1 MIRCLLLLAMLV
13 PSLVLGQTYPNKP
26 VRMIVPF
33 APGGASDFVG
43 RILQPRLSEL
53 LGTQIVVENRPGA
66 SGNIGMDA
74 ATCRTSTSSLRPA
87 AKASPDG
94 YTIYLGN
101 VGTVAL
107 NPAVFTKLSV
117 VPTRDFI
124 AITQV
129 VDVPGVLVIHPDVK
143 ANSVKDLVAIA
154 KAYPGKLNYAS
165 PGSGSQNRLET
176 EVFRKVAGGLD
187 MVHVPYK
194 GGAGPAVAGLAGG
207 ETHMMFV
214 TASSAMTFVKN
225 GRIKLLA
232 VTSGKRLAAFPD
244 TPTMAEAGY
253 PELTSGSWQGVFVPA
268 GTPKEV
274 VDKLYGAVIETM
286 KSPEVVQRLA
296 TGGVDVVTSKPGEF
310 SKFVQSETERW
321 GKAVREAGATAD

>member
-1 MIRCLLLLAMLV
+1 MMRFLVLLALLV
-13 PSLVLGQTYPNKP
+13 PSVAFSQYPNKP
-26 VRMIVPF
+26 IRMIVPF

-43 RILQPRLSEL
+43 RIIQPRMGEL
-53 LGTQIVVENRPGA
+53 LGQQIVVENRPGA
-66 SGNIGMDA
+66 SGNIGLDA
-74 ATCRTSTSSLRPA
+74 A
-87 AKASPDG
+87 AKSAPDG
-94 YTIYLGN
+94 YTIFLGN

-107 NPAVFTKLSV
+107 NPAVFPKLGVTPTK
-117 VPTRDFI
+117 DFI

-143 ANSVKDLVAIA
+143 ANTVKDLVAIA

-165 PGSGSQNRLET
+165 PGSGSQNRLEM
-176 EVFRKVAGGLD
+176 EVFRRVGGNLD

-214 TASSAMTFVKN
+214 TASSAMTFIKN

-232 VTSGKRLAAFPD
+232 VTSSKRLAAFPD
-244 TPTMAEAGY
+244 TPTMAESGF

-274 VDKLYGAVIETM
+274 VDKLYSVLMETM
-286 KSPEVVQRLA
+286 KTPEVVQRLGN
-296 TGGVDVVTSKPGEF
+296 GGVDVVTSAPGEF
-310 SKFVQSETERW
+310 AKFVQSETDRW
-321 GKAVREAGATAD
+321 GKAVKEAGATPD

>member
-1 MIRCLLLLAMLV
+1 MIRLFVFLAALV
-13 PSLVLGQTYPNKP
+13 PAIAFAQYPNKA

-53 LGTQIVVENRPGA
+53 LGQQIVVDNRAGA

-74 ATCRTSTSSLRPA
+74 A
-87 AKASPDG
+87 AKSAPDG

-107 NPAVFTKLSV
+107 NPAVFPKLGV
-117 VPTRDFI
+117 VPTRDFV

-129 VDVPGVLVIHPDVK
+129 VDVPGVLVVNPELQ
-143 ANSVKDLVAIA
+143 ARTVKDVVAIA

-165 PGSGSQNRLET
+165 PGAGSQNRLET

-194 GGAGPAVAGLAGG
+194 GGAGPAVAGLVGG
-207 ETHMMFV
+207 ETHLMFV
-214 TASSAMTFVKN
+214 TASSAMNHVKS
-225 GRIKLLA
+225 GRIRLIA
-232 VTSGKRLAAFPD
+232 VTSAKRLEAFPD
-244 TPTMAEAGY
+244 APTMAESGF
-253 PELTSGSWQGVFVPA
+253 PELTSGSWQGIFVPT

-274 VDKLYGAVIETM
+274 VDKLYGAIMETM
-286 KSPEVVQRLA
+286 KTAEVRQRLSN
-296 TGGVDVVTSKPGEF
+296 GGVEVVTSAPGEF
-310 SKFVQSETERW
+310 AQFVVKETERW
-321 GKAVREAGATAD
+321 GKAVKEAGATAE

>member
-1 MIRCLLLLAMLV
+1 MIRCLLFLAMLV
-13 PSLVLGQTYPNKP
+13 PSLVLGQSYPNKP

-66 SGNIGMDA
+66 SGNIGLDA
-74 ATCRTSTSSLRPA
+74 A
-87 AKASPDG
+87 AKAAPDG
-94 YTIYLGN
+94 YTIFLGN
-101 VGTVAL
+101 VGTIAL

-117 VPTRDFI
+117 VPTKDFI
-124 AITQV
+124 HVTQV

-143 ANSVKDLVAIA
+143 ANSVQDLVAIA
-154 KAYPGKLNYAS
+154 KAYPGKLNYGS

-244 TPTMAEAGY
+244 TPTMAESGF
-253 PELTSGSWQGVFVPA
+253 PELTSGSWQGVFVPI
-268 GTPKEV
+268 GTPKDV
-274 VDKLYGAVIETM
+274 VDKLYAAVIETM
-286 KSPEVVQRLA
+286 KAPEVVQRLA

-310 SKFVQSETERW
+310 TKFVQSETERW

>member
-1 MIRCLLLLAMLV
+1 MKRLFLLLLALAIS
-13 PSLVLGQTYPNKP
+13 PLAWAQYPNKP

-66 SGNIGMDA
+66 SGNIGLDA
-74 ATCRTSTSSLRPA
+74 A
-87 AKASPDG
+87 AKAAPDG
-94 YTIYLGN
+94 YTIFLGN
-101 VGTVAL
+101 VGTIAL

-117 VPTRDFI
+117 VPTKDFI
-124 AITQV
+124 HVTQV

-154 KAYPGKLNYAS
+154 KAYPGKLNYGS

-232 VTSGKRLAAFPD
+232 VTSSKRLAAFPD
-244 TPTMAEAGY
+244 TPTMAESGF
-253 PELTSGSWQGVFVPA
+253 PELTSGSWQGVFVPT
-268 GTPKEV
+268 GTPQEV

-286 KSPEVVQRLA
+286 KAPEVVQRLA

-310 SKFVQSETERW
+310 TKFVQSETERW
-321 GKAVREAGATAD
+321 GRAVRESGATAD

>member
-1 MIRCLLLLAMLV
+1 MKRLLFLLTFLPALAFA
-13 PSLVLGQTYPNKP
+13 QYPNKAI
-26 VRMIVPF
+26 RMIVPF

-43 RILQPRLSEL
+43 RILQPRMTEL
-53 LGTQIVVENRPGA
+53 LGQQIVVENRAGA

-74 ATCRTSTSSLRPA
+74 A
-87 AKASPDG
+87 AKAAPDG

-101 VGTVAL
+101 IGTVAL

-129 VDVPGVLVIHPDVK
+129 VDVPGVLVVNPELQAKTVNEVI
-143 ANSVKDLVAIA
+143 AIA

-165 PGSGSQNRLET
+165 PGSGSQNRLEM

-207 ETHMMFV
+207 ETHLMFV

-225 GRIKLLA
+225 GRVRLIA
-232 VTSGKRLAAFPD
+232 VTSAKRLPAFPD
-244 TPTMAEAGY
+244 TPTMAESGY
-253 PELTSGSWQGVFVPA
+253 AQLTSGSWQGIFVPA

-274 VDKLYGAVIETM
+274 VDKLYNAAIETM
-286 KSPEVVQRLA
+286 KTPEVQQRLA
-296 TGGVDVVTSKPGEF
+296 NGGVEVVTSAPGEF
-310 SKFVQSETERW
+310 AKFVQRETERW
-321 GKAVREAGATAD
+321 GRAVKEAGATAD

>member
-1 MIRCLLLLAMLV
+1 MIRLSVFLAALV
-13 PSLVLGQTYPNKP
+13 PAIAFAQYPNKA

-53 LGTQIVVENRPGA
+53 LGQQIVVDNRAGA

-74 ATCRTSTSSLRPA
+74 A
-87 AKASPDG
+87 AKSAPDG

-107 NPAVFTKLSV
+107 NPAVFPKLGV

-124 AITQV
+124 AISQV
-129 VDVPGVLVIHPDVK
+129 VDVPGVLVVHPDLEAK
-143 ANSVKDLVAIA
+143 TVKDIVAIA

-165 PGSGSQNRLET
+165 PGAGSQNRLET

-194 GGAGPAVAGLAGG
+194 GGAGPAVAGLVGG
-207 ETHMMFV
+207 ETHLMFV
-214 TASSAMTFVKN
+214 TASSAMNHVKS
-225 GRIKLLA
+225 GRLRLIA
-232 VTSGKRLAAFPD
+232 VTSAKRLEAFPQA
-244 TPTMAEAGY
+244 PTMAESGY
-253 PELTSGSWQGVFVPA
+253 PELTSGSWQGIFVPT

-274 VDKLYGAVIETM
+274 VERLYGALMETM
-286 KSPEVVQRLA
+286 KTAEVRQRLA
-296 TGGVDVVTSKPGEF
+296 NGGVDVVTSAPGEF
-310 SKFVQSETERW
+310 AKFVAKETDRW
-321 GKAVREAGATAD
+321 GKAVKEAGATAE

>member
-74 ATCRTSTSSLRPA
+74 A

-187 MVHVPYK
+187 MVHEPYK

>member
-1 MIRCLLLLAMLV
+1 MKKFIAGILLAIPLV
-13 PSLVLGQTYPNKP
+13 AFAQGYPNKP
-26 VRMIVPF
+26 IRMIVPF

-43 RILQPRLSEL
+43 RILQPRLAEL
-53 LGTQIVVENRPGA
+53 LGQQIVVENRPGA

-74 ATCRTSTSSLRPA
+74 A
-87 AKASPDG
+87 AKSAPDG

-107 NPAVFTKLSV
+107 NPAVFPKLGV
-117 VPTRDFI
+117 VPTKDFI

-129 VDVPGVLVIHPDVK
+129 VDVPGVLVINPEVQ
-143 ANSVKDLVAIA
+143 ANTVKDIVAIA

-165 PGSGSQNRLET
+165 PGSGSQNRLEM

-207 ETHMMFV
+207 ETHLMFV

-232 VTSGKRLAAFPD
+232 VTSNKRLDAFPG
-244 TPTMAEAGY
+244 TPTMAESGF
-253 PELTSGSWQGVFVPA
+253 PELTSGSWQGIFVPT
-268 GTPKEV
+268 GTPKDV
-274 VDKLYGAVIETM
+274 VDRLYSVVIDTM
-286 KSPEVVQRLA
+286 KTPEVQQRLA
-296 TGGVDVVTSKPGEF
+296 NGGVEVVTTKPGEF
-310 SKFVQSETERW
+310 AKFVAAETDRW